1 MEGVGSA
8 RAPTRLSH
16 AWKAV
21 ELWSTVIERRGV
33 SRFPVEKAREERE
46 EARLLV
52 EAVQIAVEES
62 VDTPMQDDDEMEE
75 GELDEEDLEEG
86 ELEEDELPTSPEL
99 GRFQSLKSKFGFSQ
113 PPEMG

>member
-21 ELWSTVIERRGV
+21 ELWSTVIERQGL

-52 EAVQIAVEES
+52 EAVQIGVEERE
-62 VDTPMQDDDEMEE
+62 DTPMEDE
-75 GELDEEDLEEG
+75 GELEEG
-86 ELEEDELPTSPEL
+86 ELPTS
-99 GRFQSLKSKFGFSQ
+99 SV
-113 PPEMG
+113 